1 MARVLAMI
9 HNGFVEVE
17 VMTSTVREEICC
29 GCQTCVHV
37 CPYGAIEYLTEKR
50 VSHVNEVLCKGCGT
64 CTSACPTGAIGSRHF
79 TEKQI
84 LAQIEGVMSQLL
96 EA

>member
-1 MARVLAMI
+1 MLAMI